1 MKLAMIGLILSVF
14 VVMQYGMA
22 STSVSHIRK
31 RLHILETKMSLNA
44 FEFRE
49 EIVKLSNSLTNRTCG
64 CSGEDTGAVS
74 PTVKAPERDTDDKE
88 IKQLVKGFRRGFYNE
103 KKFIRHTLRE
113 MSDKMK
119 GDIKAC
125 EEANS
130 DTLRTTQSKL
140 DVIEQRLIEK
150 LNNLEDK
157 LSHVD
162 DEVKQQNVNIA
173 TENTDIKDTLS
184 EMSDKLEGDIKACE
198 EAIVKLRTTQSKF
211 DAVEQSMIEKLKNLE
226 DKLSHVE
233 DEVKQQHVNIATE
246 LTDIKAEQ
254 QIERL
259 AFRRLKY
266 MYLVSEGWKQHG
278 NSCYKF
284 VDKKATWQEAVDRC
298 ALMDSYLVEVDNQ
311 PEQDF
316 IVSIMKEN
324 DIRSMWLGGSDV
336 DTKGKWV
343 WNHSGK
349 LVGKS
354 YDAWDEGRPYSAN
367 LLYNCLLT
375 DRFNFKWYD
384 AMCNAAIAYLC
395 ETNIG

>member
-1 MKLAMIGLILSVF
+1 MKLAMIGLILSVL

-22 STSVSHIRK
+22 STSGSHIRK
-31 RLHILETKMSLNA
+31 RLNVLETKMSLVA
-44 FEFRE
+44 IEFRE
-49 EIVKLSNSLTNRTCG
+49 GIEKLSSSLTNRTCG

-88 IKQLVKGFRRGFYNE
+88 ITQLVKGFRRGFYNE
-103 KKFIRHTLRE
+103 KKFIRHTLSE
-113 MSDKMK
+113 MSDKME

-130 DTLRTTQSKL
+130 NTLRTTQSKL
-140 DVIEQRLIEK
+140 DAIEQRLIEK
-150 LNNLEDK
+150 LN
-157 LSHVD
+157 
-162 DEVKQQNVNIA
+162 
-173 TENTDIKDTLS
+173 
-184 EMSDKLEGDIKACE
+184 
-198 EAIVKLRTTQSKF
+198 
-211 DAVEQSMIEKLKNLE
+211 NLE

-246 LTDIKAEQ
+246 LTDIKVKQ

-259 AFRRLKY
+259 AFKRLKY

-278 NSCYKF
+278 NSCYKI

-298 ALMDSYLVEVDNQ
+298 ALMGSYLVEVDNQ

-336 DTKGKWV
+336 SMGEWE

-367 LLYNCLLT
+367 PLYNCLLT

>member
-31 RLHILETKMSLNA
+31 RLHILETKMSLDA
-44 FEFRE
+44 LEFRE
-49 EIVKLSNSLTNRTCG
+49 EIEKLSSSLTNRTCG

-74 PTVKAPERDTDDKE
+74 PAAHVKVPERETDDKE
-88 IKQLVKGFRRGFYNE
+88 ITRLVKGFRRGFYNE
-103 KKFIRHTLRE
+103 KKFIRHTLSE

-119 GDIKAC
+119 EYIKAC
-125 EEANS
+125 KEANS

-140 DVIEQRLIEK
+140 DAIEQRLIEK

-157 LSHVD
+157 LSR
-162 DEVKQQNVNIA
+162 I
-173 TENTDIKDTLS
+173 
-184 EMSDKLEGDIKACE
+184 
-198 EAIVKLRTTQSKF
+198 
-211 DAVEQSMIEKLKNLE
+211 
-226 DKLSHVE
+226 E
-233 DEVKQQHVNIATE
+233 DEVKQRHVNMATE

-367 LLYNCLLT
+367 PLYNCLLT

>member
-1 MKLAMIGLILSVF
+1 MKLAKIGLILSVL
-14 VVMQYGMA
+14 VVMRYGMA
-22 STSVSHIRK
+22 STSGSHIRK
-31 RLHILETKMSLNA
+31 RLNVLETKMSLDA
-44 FEFRE
+44 LEFRE
-49 EIVKLSNSLTNRTCG
+49 GIEKLSSSLTNRTCG
-64 CSGEDTGAVS
+64 CSRENTGAVS
-74 PTVKAPERDTDDKE
+74 PTVKAPKRGTDDKE
-88 IKQLVKGFRRGFYNE
+88 ITQLVKGFRRGFYNE
-103 KKFIRHTLRE
+103 KKFIRQTLSE

-140 DVIEQRLIEK
+140 DAIEQRLIEM
-150 LNNLEDK
+150 LDNLEDK
-157 LSHVD
+157 LSHVEN
-162 DEVKQQNVNIA
+162 EVKQQNVNIA

-184 EMSDKLEGDIKACE
+184 DMSDKMEGDIKANTDT
-198 EAIVKLRTTQSKF
+198 LRTTKSKF
-211 DAVEQSMIEKLKNLE
+211 DAVEKSMIEKLKNLE
-226 DKLSHVE
+226 DWLSHVE

-246 LTDIKAEQ
+246 LTDIKVKQ

-259 AFRRLKY
+259 AFKRLKY

-278 NSCYKF
+278 NSCYKI

-298 ALMDSYLVEVDNQ
+298 ALMGSYLVEVDNQ

-324 DIRSMWLGGSDV
+324 DIRSMWLGGSD
-336 DTKGKWV
+336 GSMGEWE

-367 LLYNCLLT
+367 PLYNCLLT